1 MAEATWT
8 EVDVYFETGLRKGD
22 PALQAALD
30 HVLSASAA
38 AGLPAIH
45 VSPLQGKF
53 LKLLAELM
61 GARRIL
67 EVGTLGGYSTLWLAS
82 ALPTDGR
89 LVSLELSPHH
99 ADVARD
105 NISRAGYG
113 ARVEVRAGP
122 AIETLPGL
130 LTEFGRTFDLA
141 FIDADKP
148 SNADYFKAALRLV
161 RPGGAILVDNVVRKG
176 EVADPVSEDPN
187 VAGVRR
193 LVDLIAAEPRASA
206 TVLQTVGEKGYD
218 GFLMARILA

>member
-1 MAEATWT
+1 MADPIWT
-8 EVDVYFETGLRKGD
+8 EVDAYFEASLHAGD
-22 PALQAALD
+22 PALQASLD
-30 HVLSASAA
+30 HALTASAA
-38 AGLPAIH
+38 AGMPQIH
-45 VSPLQGKF
+45 VSPAQGKF

-82 ALPTDGR
+82 ALPADGH
-89 LVSLELSPHH
+89 LASLELSPHH
-99 ADVARD
+99 AEVARD

-113 ARVEVRAGP
+113 ARAEVRVGP
-122 AIETLPGL
+122 AIETLPDL
-130 LTEFGRTFDLA
+130 HAECGRSFDLA

-176 EVADPVSEDPN
+176 AAADPVSEDPN
-187 VAGVRR
+187 VVGVRR
-193 LVDLIAAEPRASA
+193 LVDLIAAEPRVTA

-218 GFLMARILA
+218 GFLIARVLA